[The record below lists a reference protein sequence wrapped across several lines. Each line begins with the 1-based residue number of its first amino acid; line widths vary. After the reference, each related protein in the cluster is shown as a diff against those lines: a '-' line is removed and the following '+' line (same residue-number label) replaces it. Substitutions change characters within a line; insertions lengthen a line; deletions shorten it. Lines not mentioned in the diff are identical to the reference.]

1 MGKKSLARK
10 TMLRFILE
18 SIVFLHV
25 LSQFIGLIGKPK
37 KEGEGRGAKRQDW
50 SGGRWNQN
58 SQAVFKVR
66 KKN

>member
-1 MGKKSLARK
+1 
-10 TMLRFILE
+10 MLGFILE

-37 KEGEGRGAKRQDW
+37 KEGGVRGGAKRQDW
-50 SGGRWNQN
+50 SGGCWNQN